1 MEQWE
6 QALHA
11 RLVEGFLVEAREL
24 LSAISTSVLELEH
37 NSDAARTQTLVETAF
52 RAAHSLKGGARI
64 VNFTLIE
71 TLCQSLENCLS
82 AARHGNLPFGKALV
96 DLSIDTTDIVEKILA
111 SSTPQAPSESLQ
123 SAAKGLCHRLEA
135 LLGSTRTQED
145 TPPATP
151 AVVPDEAQ
159 EPSVPSAADPQVRAG
174 PVETVRIPAARL
186 DELLLQAEE
195 MIALKL
201 TLRQHVVRLKEISSC
216 VAQIR
221 HDHALSMV
229 SGKEAQHELDRSL
242 GQLAK
247 QVGLLR
253 HSSEEDARLAA
264 GKIESFINSTKALLM
279 FPFSSITEGLSRLV
293 HDLAREQHKEV
304 VLRLTGETLEL
315 DRRILQSLKSPL
327 IHLVRNCIDHGVEV
341 PAERNAVG
349 KPAQA
354 HIDINVSSIGNG
366 KVKILVRDDG
376 RGIDTARVIASATR
390 EGIISAEDAQKMG
403 DEEAKSLI
411 FRSGVSSAAT
421 VTTISGRGLGMAIVA
436 EQVENLG
443 GSIQVDSQTG
453 AGSRFE
459 LVIPTALASFRGIQV
474 QVGDRFFALPTMG
487 VRKVGLVA
495 ESDIKTVGNRETV
508 VVDGQTI
515 PLVSLAAILGIPTH
529 ASGIAGK
536 RTIIVLGSGVEC
548 VAFELDK
555 VIGEDD
561 MLVKGLG
568 SQLVRVRNISGA
580 TVLGNGTVVP
590 ILNVMDLL
598 FSSGGS
604 HANQPI
610 RISAE
615 ASAAENVARR
625 VLVVDDSIT
634 SRTLL
639 KNVLE
644 SYGYVVATASD
655 GANAMAMLQAEA
667 FDLVSS
673 DVEMPNVDGFE
684 LTARIRAD
692 ARLNRI
698 PVVLVTSLESAA
710 DKQKGIEAGADA
722 YIVKSSFD
730 QGNLLAIISKLI

>member
-1 MEQWE
+1 MEEWE
-6 QALHA
+6 RALHA

-24 LSAISTSVLELEH
+24 LSAIAASVLELEH
-37 NSDAARTQTLVETAF
+37 SRDAARTQTLVETAF

-64 VNFTLIE
+64 VHFTPIE

-82 AARHGNLPFGKALV
+82 AVRHGQLPFDKTLV

-111 SSTPQAPSESLQ
+111 SNNPQAPPEPLQ
-123 SAAKGLCHRLEA
+123 LAAKRLHHRLEA
-135 LLGSTRTQED
+135 L
-145 TPPATP
+145 PA
-151 AVVPDEAQ
+151 AVPEVQDAPI
-159 EPSVPSAADPQVRAG
+159 PSAADPQARGTA
-174 PVETVRIPAARL
+174 VETVRVAAARL

-195 MIALKL
+195 MVALKL
-201 TLRQHVVRLKEISSC
+201 TLRQHVLRLKEVSAC
-216 VAQIR
+216 VAKIR
-221 HDHALSMV
+221 HDHAPGAV
-229 SGKEAQHELDRSL
+229 SAKEAQHELDRSL
-242 GQLAK
+242 EQLGK
-247 QVGLLR
+247 QLGSLKR
-253 HSSEEDARLAA
+253 SCEEDARLAA
-264 GKIESFINSTKALLM
+264 GKIESFIQSTKALLI

-293 HDLAREQHKEV
+293 RDLAREQHKEV

-315 DRRILQSLKSPL
+315 DRRILQNLKSPL
-327 IHLVRNCIDHGVEV
+327 IHLVRNCIDHGIEI
-341 PAERNAVG
+341 PSERLAIG

-354 HIDINVSSIGNG
+354 HIDIHVSSIGNG
-366 KVKILVRDDG
+366 KVKILVHDDG
-376 RGIDTARVIASATR
+376 RGIDAAKVIASAVR
-390 EGIISAEDAQKMG
+390 EGIVGE
-403 DEEAKSLI
+403 EEAQTMGEKEARSLI

-421 VTTISGRGLGMAIVA
+421 ITAISGRGLGMAIVA

-443 GSIQVDSQTG
+443 GSIQVDSQAG
-453 AGSRFE
+453 SGSRFE

-474 QVGDRFFALPTMG
+474 QVGERFFALPTMG
-487 VRKVGLVA
+487 VRKVALVA

-515 PLVSLAAILGIPTH
+515 ALVSLAAILGLPTRL
-529 ASGIAGK
+529 SSVGSK
-536 RTIIVLGSGVEC
+536 RTIMVLGSGVEC

-598 FSSGGS
+598 IASSQV
-604 HANQPI
+604 HENQPVHVGTES
-610 RISAE
+610 RVAE
-615 ASAAENVARR
+615 KMARR

-644 SYGYVVATASD
+644 SYGYAVATASD
-655 GANAMAMLQAEA
+655 GANAMAMLQTEA

-673 DVEMPNVDGFE
+673 DVEMPNMDGFE

-692 ARLNRI
+692 ARLSRI
-698 PVVLVTSLESAA
+698 PVVLVTSLESAG

-730 QGNLLAIISKLI
+730 QSNLLAIISKLI

>member
-1 MEQWE
+1 MEEWE

-24 LSAISTSVLELEH
+24 LSAMATSVLELEH
-37 NSDAARTQTLVETAF
+37 SSDAARTRTLVETAF

-64 VNFTLIE
+64 VNFSLIE

-82 AARHGNLPFGKALV
+82 AVRHGNLPFDKTLV
-96 DLSIDTTDIVEKILA
+96 DLSIDTTDMVEKILA
-111 SSTPQAPSESLQ
+111 SHDPQAPSQQLQ
-123 SAAKGLCHRLEA
+123 SSAKRLHHRLETLPA
-135 LLGSTRTQED
+135 AVPATQEA
-145 TPPATP
+145 PI
-151 AVVPDEAQ
+151 
-159 EPSVPSAADPQVRAG
+159 PSAADPQTRGTA
-174 PVETVRIPAARL
+174 VETVRVPAARL
-186 DELLLQAEE
+186 DALLLQAEE
-195 MIALKL
+195 MVALKL
-201 TLRQHVVRLKEISSC
+201 TLRQHVLKLKEVSAC
-216 VAQIR
+216 VAKIR
-221 HDHALSMV
+221 HDQSLGAV
-229 SGKEAQHELDRSL
+229 FAKEAQHELDRSL
-242 GQLAK
+242 GQLGK
-247 QVGLLR
+247 QLGTLR
-253 HSSEEDARLAA
+253 RSCEEDARLAA
-264 GKIESFINSTKALLM
+264 GKIESFIQSTKALLM

-293 HDLAREQHKEV
+293 RDLAREQHKEV
-304 VLRLTGETLEL
+304 VLRLTGETQEL

-327 IHLVRNCIDHGVEV
+327 IHLVRNCIDHGIET
-341 PAERNAVG
+341 PTERQAVG

-354 HIDINVSSIGNG
+354 HIDIHVSSIGNG
-366 KVKILVRDDG
+366 KVKILVHDDG
-376 RGIDTARVIASATR
+376 RGIDAAKVIASAIR
-390 EGIISAEDAQKMG
+390 EGILGE
-403 DEEAKSLI
+403 EEARTMGEKEARSLI

-421 VTTISGRGLGMAIVA
+421 ITTISGRGLGMAIVA

-443 GSIQVDSQTG
+443 GSIQVDSQ
-453 AGSRFE
+453 AGSGARFE

-474 QVGDRFFALPTMG
+474 QVGERFFALPTLG

-515 PLVSLAAILGIPTH
+515 GLVSLAAILGLPK
-529 ASGIAGK
+529 GISSVGGK
-536 RTIIVLGSGVEC
+536 RTIMVLGSGVEC

-590 ILNVMDLL
+590 ILNVPDLL
-598 FSSGGS
+598 IASSQD
-604 HANQPI
+604 HQHHQHHQHQPVHMG
-610 RISAE
+610 AE
-615 ASAAENVARR
+615 SRTAEPMARR

-644 SYGYVVATASD
+644 SYGYAVATASD
-655 GANAMAMLQAEA
+655 GANAMAMLQTEA

-673 DVEMPNVDGFE
+673 DVEMPNMDGFE

-692 ARLNRI
+692 ARLSRI
-698 PVVLVTSLESAA
+698 PVVLVTSLESAS

-730 QGNLLAIISKLI
+730 QSNLLAIISKLI